1 MAVMKSMLHTKVQMV
16 EKQGGVRQT
25 VLEQE
30 LSVPK
35 LKLKLW
41 ASDLIL

>member
-16 EKQGGVRQT
+16 EKQGGLRET

-30 LSVPK
+30 LSV

-41 ASDLIL
+41 ASGLIL